1 MDYNKRIDGRD
12 FDELRPMEAKAGVI
26 KKADGSAYFR
36 MGNTIAYAAV
46 YGPREMFPKFMQDP
60 KKGVLRCNYNMMPFS
75 GAGGD
80 RVKPGPNRR
89 SKEISAVTDKALGAV
104 VDLSDSPNA
113 VVDVYIE
120 LPQTD
125 AGSRCCGINA
135 AAIALA
141 DAGIPMRDIVAA
153 VAVGH
158 AGNKIVVDLSYEE
171 EHLPDYVE
179 GLSSKDVADIPV
191 AIVPST
197 GEISLLQMDGIV
209 DKDTLINALHK
220 AKDALVKVSE
230 IQRAALREKFASSLS
245 DNGDTLDNGDD
256 YHNGDNGNS
265 DDGGFVEKD

>member
-1 MDYNKRIDGRD
+1 MKVIIMDYNKRIDGRD

-36 MGNTIAYAAV
+36 MGNTVAYAAV

-75 GAGGD
+75 GAGE
-80 RVKPGPNRR
+80 RVRPGPSRR
-89 SKEISAVTDKALGAV
+89 SKEISAVTDKALAAV

-141 DAGIPMRDIVAA
+141 DAGIPMKDIVAA
-153 VAVGH
+153 VAIGN
-158 AGNKIVVDLSYEE
+158 AGNRLVVDLNYEE

-179 GLSSKDVADIPV
+179 GLSNKDVADIPV

-209 DKDTLINALHK
+209 DKGTLIKALHK
-220 AKDALVKVSE
+220 AKDAVVKVNE
-230 IQRAALREKFASSLS
+230 AQRAALREKFAAHVI
-245 DNGDTLDNGDD
+245 D
-256 YHNGDNGNS
+256 NGDNGEDSEGEN
-265 DDGGFVEKD
+265 GEAYGEN

>member
-1 MDYNKRIDGRD
+1 MKVIIMDYNKRLDGRD

-36 MGNTIAYAAV
+36 MGNTVAYAAV
-46 YGPREMFPKFMQDP
+46 YGPREMFPKFQQDP

-75 GAGGD
+75 GAGD
-80 RVKPGPNRR
+80 RVRPGPSRR
-89 SKEISAVTDKALGAV
+89 SKEISAVTEKALSAV

-120 LPQTD
+120 FPQTD

-158 AGNKIVVDLSYEE
+158 AGNKICVDLNYEE

-179 GLSSKDVADIPV
+179 GLDDKDVADIPV

-197 GEISLLQMDGIV
+197 GEISLLQMDGIIP
-209 DKDTLINALHK
+209 KETLIKALHK
-220 AKDALVKVSE
+220 AKAALMQVNEV
-230 IQRAALREKFASSLS
+230 QRNALREKFAAVA
-245 DNGDTLDNGDD
+245 DEENGENIENVENGFEE
-256 YHNGDNGNS
+256 N
-265 DDGGFVEKD
+265 